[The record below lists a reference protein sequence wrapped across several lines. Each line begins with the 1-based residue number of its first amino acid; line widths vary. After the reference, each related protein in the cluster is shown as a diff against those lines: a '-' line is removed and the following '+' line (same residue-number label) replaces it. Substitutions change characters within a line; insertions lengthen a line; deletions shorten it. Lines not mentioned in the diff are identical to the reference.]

1 MTAPAPA
8 GDYPGKTLGLV
19 ALIVSIFASV
29 IGIILGFVAR
39 NQSKQAGYEN
49 PLAKWAIIVGF
60 IMLAIGIIFGIV
72 YSVVIASALQGVQAY

>member
-1 MTAPAPA
+1 MTNPAPA

-19 ALIVSIFASV
+19 ALIVAIFANV

-60 IMLAIGIIFGIV
+60 ILLGLSIILGIIYGIAV
-72 YSVVIASALQGVQAY
+72 AGAVSQMQTY